1 MPKTAHC
8 CAGSSPPVELVDG
21 ADHHIRLARWARLAY
36 AGAMSKH
43 DFDLLVIGAGS
54 GGVRA
59 SRIAAGHG
67 ARVAVAEEYRVG
79 GTCVIRGCVPKKLL
93 VYGAHFAEDLDDAR
107 RFGWQIEGKRFD
119 WATLRDNVA
128 AEVDRLNGLFQDTLD
143 NNKVT
148 TLLGHA
154 RLIDA
159 NTVDVAKDGISQRY
173 TAAKILIASG
183 ARPYTPDVPGAE
195 HGITSNEVFHL
206 PALPRRMV
214 IAGAGYIAT
223 EFAGVFH
230 EFGTDVTL
238 INRSDTIL
246 RGWEPALAD
255 RLLQISLAKGLN
267 FKLNC
272 RLERVE
278 KTDTGLVLH
287 FADGKTLETDVLMW
301 ALGRVANVE
310 GLGLDTVG
318 VALNEKGAIAVDAD
332 NQTNVPGIFAVGDV
346 TDRVQLTPVAI
357 REGHSFA
364 DTQFGNKPW
373 RVDYNAIPS
382 AVFSNPPLGSV
393 GMTEAQARNAY
404 GLVKVFTSDFRPMKN
419 VLAGR
424 NERALYK
431 LVVDSA
437 TDRVVGAHMIGPDAP
452 EILQAVAI
460 AVKAQLTKAQFD
472 ETMALHPTMSE
483 ELVLM
488 R

>member
-1 MPKTAHC
+1 
-8 CAGSSPPVELVDG
+8 
-21 ADHHIRLARWARLAY
+21 
-36 AGAMSKH
+36 MSKH

-59 SRIAAGHG
+59 SRIAASHG

-93 VYGAHFAEDLDDAR
+93 VYGAHFAEDLEDAA
-107 RFGWQIEGKRFD
+107 RFGWQIAAKRFD
-119 WATLRDNVA
+119 WPTLRDNVA
-128 AEVDRLNGLFQDTLD
+128 AEVDRLNGLYQNTLD
-143 NNKVT
+143 NNQVT

-154 RLIDA
+154 RLVDA
-159 NTVDVAKDGISQRY
+159 HTVEVAGQRH
-173 TAAKILIASG
+173 TAGTILIASG
-183 ARPYTPDVPGAE
+183 ARPFIPDVPGAE
-195 HGITSNEVFHL
+195 HGITSNEVFQL
-206 PALPRRMV
+206 PELPRRMV

-230 EFGTDVTL
+230 ELGSDVTV

-255 RLLQISLAKGLN
+255 RLLTISMAKGIN

-278 KTDTGLVLH
+278 KTGDGLVLH
-287 FADGKTLETDVLMW
+287 FADGKRIETDVILW
-301 ALGRVANVE
+301 ALGRVPNTE
-310 GLGLDTVG
+310 GLGLADLG
-318 VALNEKGAIAVDAD
+318 VSLNEKGAIAVDAD
-332 NQTNVPGIFAVGDV
+332 SRTSVPSIFAVGDV

-364 DTQFGNKPW
+364 DRQFGGKSW
-373 RVDYNAIPS
+373 RVDYSAIPS

-393 GMTEAQARNAY
+393 GMTEAEARNAF
-404 GLVKVFTSDFRPMKN
+404 GQVKIYTSDFRPMKN

-431 LVVDSA
+431 LVVDAAS
-437 TDRVVGAHMIGPDAP
+437 DRVVGAHMIGPDAP

-460 AVKAQLTKAQFD
+460 AVKAGLTKAQFD
-472 ETMALHPTMSE
+472 DTMALHPTMSE